1 MLKQKVTDIPEI
13 IVAAC
18 VLHNICS
25 MNEDD
30 VVDFL
35 HEGEDDP
42 DVNGNDDGNVNLFVL
57 PDNIAGVETSTHI
70 TRVLS

>member
-1 MLKQKVTDIPEI
+1 MQLEIVTVV
-13 IVAAC
+13 VAVC
-18 VLHNICS
+18 VLHNNICW

-42 DVNGNDDGNVNLFVL
+42 DGNGNDDGNVHLVL
-57 PDNIAGVETSTHI
+57 AEVVKRTHI
-70 TRVLS
+70 TIVLS